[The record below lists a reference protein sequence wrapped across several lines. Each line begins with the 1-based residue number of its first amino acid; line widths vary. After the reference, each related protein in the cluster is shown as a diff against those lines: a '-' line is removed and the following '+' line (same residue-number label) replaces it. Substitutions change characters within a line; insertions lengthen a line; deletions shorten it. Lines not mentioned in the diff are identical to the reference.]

1 MRKAI
6 CLIMLTAVLV
16 CGCSEKEQPQSNM
29 ELAPY
34 GATPTQSVQS
44 NPAEVT
50 STPLPT
56 PSPTP
61 QYHTVQAGETMS
73 SIALFYSLNTN
84 DVVLANPDI
93 NPNAMVVGMQ
103 VLIPPKTASTEV
115 ASISS
120 APAPVVLSE
129 PACFQEKS
137 GGLWCFM
144 NATNENDFAVENV
157 LVEITLG
164 DENGSQLTA
173 QVAAAP
179 LNMVPSKG
187 QLPLSAYFPPPIPQ
201 PYRYSSLLISA
212 IPVEDESRYIETE
225 ILEQS
230 VTISE
235 DGLAAQISVR
245 VFVNGTVGKTV
256 QVWLSAAAL
265 DDEGNI
271 IGVRRVE
278 ATGSLDEVGVLMVSG
293 YVYSVSTSIDSFQ
306 LNVEA
311 VYTQ

>member
-1 MRKAI
+1 MRKNI
-6 CLIMLTAVLV
+6 CLFVLTAVVL
-16 CGCSEKEQPQSNM
+16 CGCSEKEQPLNDI
-29 ELAPY
+29 ELTPY
-34 GATPTQSVQS
+34 GVSPTRAVQS
-44 NPAEVT
+44 DLAEAT

-73 SIALFYSLNTN
+73 SIALLYSLNTN

-120 APAPVVLSE
+120 APASVVLSE

-179 LNMVPSKG
+179 LNMIPSKG

-212 IPVEDESRYIETE
+212 IPVEDKSRYIETE

-235 DGLAAQISVR
+235 DGLVAQISVR

-256 QVWLSAAAL
+256 RVWLSAAAL

-271 IGVRRVE
+271 IGVRRIE
-278 ATGSLDEVGVLMVSG
+278 ATGSPDEAGVLIVSG

-311 VYTQ
+311 MYTQ

>member
-1 MRKAI
+1 
-6 CLIMLTAVLV
+6 
-16 CGCSEKEQPQSNM
+16 
-29 ELAPY
+29 
-34 GATPTQSVQS
+34 
-44 NPAEVT
+44 
-50 STPLPT
+50 
-56 PSPTP
+56 
-61 QYHTVQAGETMS
+61 MS

-179 LNMVPSKG
+179 LNMIPSKG

-230 VTISE
+230 VIISE

-245 VFVNGTVGKTV
+245 VFVNGTAGKTV

-311 VYTQ
+311 MYTQ

>member
-1 MRKAI
+1 
-6 CLIMLTAVLV
+6 MLTAVLV
-16 CGCSEKEQPQSNM
+16 SSCSGNTQPQNSM
-29 ELAPY
+29 ELTPY
-34 GATPTQSVQS
+34 GAAPTQSVQK
-44 NPAEVT
+44 NPVEAT
-50 STPLPT
+50 LTPLPT

-61 QYHTVQAGETMS
+61 QYHTVQTGETMS
-73 SIALFYSLNTN
+73 SIALFYGLNTN

-93 NPNAMVVGMQ
+93 NPNVMVVGMQ
-103 VLIPPKTASTEV
+103 VLIPPKTASTEATNV
-115 ASISS
+115 SS
-120 APAPVVLSE
+120 TPAAVILSE
-129 PACFQEKS
+129 PTCFQEKS

-164 DENGSQLTA
+164 DENATQLMA

-179 LNMVPSKG
+179 LNMLPAKG

-212 IPVEDESRYIETE
+212 IPVEDESRYIKTE

-230 VTISE
+230 ITILE
-235 DGLAAQISVR
+235 DGLAAKISAR
-245 VFVNGTVGKTV
+245 VFVNGSVGKIV

-265 DDEGNI
+265 DKEGNI
-271 IGVRRVE
+271 IGVRRIE
-278 ATGSLDEVGVLMVSG
+278 ATGSLDDVGVMLVDG
-293 YVYSVSTSIDSFQ
+293 YVYSVSSPIDSVQ

-311 VYTQ
+311 MYTQ